1 VDSNLALDV
10 IIFLVLFVLLFVIVM
25 LVFTGLKY
33 INFWQLESLHQRT
46 CEIASIPKQ
55 DCFCEMDFWGN
66 VMCSQKSQQSY
77 SVTIITEGG

>member
-1 VDSNLALDV
+1 MDSNFALDLM
-10 IIFLVLFVLLFVIVM
+10 ILLVLIALSCVVVLF
-25 LVFTGLKY
+25 VFTGLKY

-46 CEIASIPKQ
+46 CEIANIPKQ